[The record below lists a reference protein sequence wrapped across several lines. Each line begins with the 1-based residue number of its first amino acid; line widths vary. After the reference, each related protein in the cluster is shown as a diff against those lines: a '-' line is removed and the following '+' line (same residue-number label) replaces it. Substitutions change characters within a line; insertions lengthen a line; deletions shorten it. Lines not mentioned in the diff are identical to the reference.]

1 VKRLS
6 GWLLPLLLA
15 VAGGALIIASQLDLD
30 APPSPSLP
38 DIPDV
43 TPTEVAIAS
52 PTPSQSD
59 EPTEVASPT
68 MVPTPTPL
76 PAGVVATQ
84 LQVESVG
91 INVRVLQ
98 ATDEQT
104 CGFPPSEAAYIL
116 CGGLQPGQNGN
127 SYIFAHAVLELFK
140 PLWNVQIG
148 AEVKVLMSDGTVLR
162 YRVTEVHPNVA
173 CPDDDPDN
181 PELNP
186 EALGIT
192 LPLALQ
198 YADDDC
204 AQGVAWTLPTDHE
217 RLTLQTSQGY
227 NRNWGELVIVAVPIG
242 R

>member
-1 VKRLS
+1 MKRLS

-15 VAGGALIIASQLDLD
+15 VAGGALIIAGQLELD
-30 APPSPSLP
+30 AEPSPSLP

-43 TPTEVAIAS
+43 TPTEVAVASPSPSETDAATQPAS
-52 PTPSQSD
+52 PTVS
-59 EPTEVASPT
+59 
-68 MVPTPTPL
+68 PTPTPL
-76 PAGVVATQ
+76 PSDVIATQ

-98 ATDEQT
+98 ATDPET
-104 CGFPPSEAAYIL
+104 CTFPPSEAAYIL
-116 CGGLQPGQNGN
+116 CGGSQPGRNAN
-127 SYIFAHAVLELFK
+127 SFIFAHAVLDLFK

-148 AEVKVLMSDGTVLR
+148 AEVKVLMSDGSVLR

-173 CPDDDPDN
+173 CPDDDPEN

-186 EALGIT
+186 DALGVE

-198 YADDDC
+198 YAGSDC
-204 AQGVAWTLPTDHE
+204 DEGVAWTLPTEYE

-227 NRNWGELVIVAVPIG
+227 NRNWGELVIVADPIG